1 MRRRGWSWPRR
12 TAAVLAAAMIAC
24 TAAPEGRSTPTSGAP
39 SRSDTSSPTSPPTAS
54 VSPAASDDPVEAAA
68 TLLRLTPP
76 PGGSFLVRGRYPFV
90 PTRCRDAERPTL
102 TGRFPG
108 TLHVRRSDDG
118 TMTVTAALPFDRY
131 LEGIAEVPPSWPMAA
146 LEAQAIAARSYALAT
161 TGWSGD
167 EGQTLDQPIC
177 ATTSCQV
184 YRGIPVPPDP
194 THRRWV
200 RAVRRTDGEMLL
212 HDGRPATTVYFSTS
226 NGRTYTNEEI
236 FGSTPLPYLRSV
248 VERDDGASPTSRW
261 RVKLP
266 FGDLTRFLQAA
277 ELWPRGRAISQARP
291 NGTSLTLRGGGAR
304 RSIDAGDLRD
314 AVNTWAPCLRPGRYP
329 PETAKGTLPLTVP
342 SRWLHL
348 SATERAVVVA
358 GRGWG
363 HGAGMVQWG
372 AYGKAGRGFSASD
385 ILAYYYGGLRPEPAP
400 EPGLIRVLVASG
412 LTVLRISPSGAG
424 GMIGTRPIGGGAV
437 VISGGDRLEV
447 RD

>member
-1 MRRRGWSWPRR
+1 MPRRGWSWPRR
-12 TAAVLAAAMIAC
+12 AAAMLAAVMIAC
-24 TAAPEGRSTPTSGAP
+24 TTTPEGGSSPTPAGSG
-39 SRSDTSSPTSPPTAS
+39 TSSPVPTSSPS
-54 VSPAASDDPVEAAA
+54 VSQATSDDPVEAAA

-76 PGGSFLVRGRYPFV
+76 RGGSFLVRGRYPFV

-118 TMTVTAALPFDRY
+118 TMTVTVALPFDRY

-200 RAVRRTDGEMLL
+200 RAVRRTDGEVLL
-212 HDGRPATTVYFSTS
+212 HEGRPATTVYFSTS
-226 NGRTYTNEEI
+226 NGRTYANEDV
-236 FGSTPLPYLRSV
+236 FGSSPLPVPATGQRA
-248 VERDDGASPTSRW
+248 RRR
-261 RVKLP
+261 RVADVALAGRAAVRRPHRLP
-266 FGDLTRFLQAA
+266 AGRRALAARPGDL
-277 ELWPRGRAISQARP
+277 RGADARP
-291 NGTSLTLRGGGAR
+291 SLVLRGGGER

-329 PETAKGTLPLTVP
+329 PETAKGALPLTVP
-342 SRWLHL
+342 SRWSHL
-348 SATERAVVVA
+348 TSTERAVVVT

-372 AYGKAGRGFSASD
+372 AYGKARRGFSASD
-385 ILAYYYGGLRPEPAP
+385 ILAFYYGGLRPQRAP

-412 LTVLRISPSGAG
+412 LTVLRISPSGPG
-424 GMIGTRPIGGGAV
+424 GKIGSRLLDRGAV